1 MMSETLQMRD
11 CTLRVLGVV
20 KGLVSE
26 SASIEEA
33 FDSFRPEKV
42 AVSLSRE
49 ELDGLANMPDDFE
62 PELTRYD
69 EIYAA
74 GLSRFGDVAAPP
86 PCYVAALELAAR
98 KGVPLIPV
106 DLDEDSFSD
115 LYCSAVPGTTLFRH
129 STRTWLLRHRRF
141 NARTPEEF
149 VRAWD
154 RAVNNLEG
162 FRTIEDKRAES
173 MAKGIALACENAS
186 RVLAVIELE
195 RMDDVLKMLR
205 ATGRV
210 PPAQQGQ

>member
-1 MMSETLQMRD
+1 MMSETLRVKD

-26 SASIEEA
+26 SAAIEEA
-33 FDSFRPEKV
+33 FDSFQPEMV
-42 AVSLSRE
+42 TVSLSKE
-49 ELDGLANMPDDFE
+49 ELEGLENMPEDFE
-62 PELTRYD
+62 PDLTRYD
-69 EIYAA
+69 EMYAA
-74 GLSRFGDVAAPP
+74 GLSRFGQVAAPP

-106 DLDEDSFSD
+106 DLDEESYTD

-141 NARTPEEF
+141 NARTAEEF

-154 RAVNNLEG
+154 RAVNNLQG
-162 FRTIEDKRAES
+162 FRTIERKRTES
-173 MAKGIALACENAS
+173 MAKGIAFACERAS

-195 RMDDVLKMLR
+195 RADDVIGMLR
-205 ATGRV
+205 ADGEE
-210 PPAQQGQ
+210 PAIRSD